1 MNVVLKRGEEAFK
14 VLLSQSTL
22 CDFLAAGVVYHRLHL
37 VNRDVSILVDVGMVS
52 QVCLEGIF
60 GLELVLEESVD
71 LDQVSLNVLE
81 LVSWH
86 VLRIKHEH
94 IIVENVTLDQGSEV
108 RASTARDTISGLGN
122 DALISLLIEVEGAQV
137 CSHLRVLDLA

>member
-14 VLLSQSTL
+14 VLLGQSTL
-22 CDFLAAGVVYHRLHL
+22 GDLLAASVVNHSLHL
-37 VNRDVSILVDVGMVS
+37 VNGDVSILVDVRMVS
-52 QVCLEGIF
+52 QVCLKGFF

-86 VLRIKHEH
+86 VLRVKYKH
-94 IIVENVTLDQGSEV
+94 IVIENVALDQGSEV
-108 RASTARDTISGLGN
+108 
-122 DALISLLIEVEGAQV
+122 
-137 CSHLRVLDLA
+137 